1 MIRIVHVISGLD
13 TGGAEAMLAKLVQ
26 GMDRTQFSNAVISL
40 TDRGQLAE
48 QIESSG
54 VVVHALGMRR
64 GRPEMAALLRLI
76 RLLKS
81 LEPTIVQS
89 WLYHA
94 DLLSTMATR
103 FVAPRAL
110 VWNIRCSE
118 VEMSHYGRLLRW
130 VVALLSRLSGFPDG
144 VIVNSRAGQLVHE
157 RLGYRPV
164 AWHLIPNGFDLSRY
178 CPDQQAQARL
188 KRELGIPDKVI
199 LVGLVARFD
208 PMKDHQTFLAAA
220 RIIHAAYSEVHFVLC
235 GRGMDKANE
244 WLADKIRDY
253 GLSGVVHLLG
263 QREDM
268 VLITSGFDIA
278 CSSSIG
284 EGFSSTIG
292 EAMACGV
299 PCVVTD
305 VGDSGQIIGDTGRI
319 VPAKNPEAF
328 GKACLELI
336 ELGAVGRRMLGDR
349 ARARVEQHF
358 DLRSV
363 IRQYEDLYASFVKHR
378 PTPA

>member
-13 TGGAEAMLAKLVQ
+13 TGGAEAMLAKLVK
-26 GMDRTQFSNAVISL
+26 GMDRTQFSNTVISL
-40 TDRGQLAE
+40 TDRGQLVE

-54 VVVHALGMRR
+54 IVVHTLGMRR
-64 GRPEMAALLRLI
+64 GRPEIAALLRLI

-81 LEPTIVQS
+81 LKPTIVQS

-94 DLLSTMATR
+94 DLLSTVATR
-103 FVAPRAL
+103 FVFPLAL

-118 VEMSHYGRLLRW
+118 VEMSHYGRLSRW
-130 VVALLSRLSGFPDG
+130 VVALLSRLSRFPDG
-144 VIVNSRAGQLVHE
+144 VIVNSQAGRLVHE

-188 KRELGIPDKVI
+188 KRELGVSDKAI
-199 LVGLVARFD
+199 LIGLVARFD

-220 RIIHAAYSEVHFVLC
+220 RIIHAMYPDVHFVLC

-244 WLADKIRDY
+244 WLACRIEDY
-253 GLSGVVHLLG
+253 GLSGVAHLLG
-263 QREDM
+263 QRENM
-268 VLITSGFDIA
+268 VQITSGLDIA

-284 EGFSSTIG
+284 EGFSNTLG

-299 PCVVTD
+299 PCVATD
-305 VGDSGQIIGDTGRI
+305 VGDSRRIIGDTGRI
-319 VPAKNPEAF
+319 VPSKNPEAL
-328 GKACLELI
+328 GKACMDLV
-336 ELGAVGRRMLGDR
+336 ELGAVGRCMLGSQ
-349 ARARVEQHF
+349 ARARMEQYF
-358 DLRSV
+358 DIRSV
-363 IRQYEDLYASFVKHR
+363 IRQYEDLYTSLAK
-378 PTPA
+378 PQLTLA